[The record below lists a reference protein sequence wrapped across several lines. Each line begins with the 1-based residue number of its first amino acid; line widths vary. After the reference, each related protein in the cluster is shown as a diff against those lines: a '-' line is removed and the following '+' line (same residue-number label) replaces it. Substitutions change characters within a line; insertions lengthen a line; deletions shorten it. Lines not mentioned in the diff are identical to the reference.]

1 MKSVRNI
8 RFTAIVF
15 SLVLMIVASGCGLVS
30 GESSGSVSL
39 VDGMG
44 REVSFDSDVERIVS
58 IAPSTTEILFA
69 IGAGDLIV
77 GRDDWSDSPPEAVD
91 ITSIGNTYGD
101 LNTEAIVA
109 LEPDLVVGAMINSP
123 EHVEAIEQLGIPV
136 FILPNPMDFPELYD
150 VIELAG
156 ELTGNESQA
165 QALALDLRERVNDVL
180 DRLEGV
186 EPVSVYYEVDGMDP
200 TAPWTAGT
208 GTFQDVLITLAG
220 GENVVSGL
228 EGYVTLSLEELVAR
242 DPQVMVFSTGPYVT
256 TTAESVAERAGWGD
270 ISAVAN
276 GQIYGIDANWIDRP
290 GPRLVDALEAMA
302 KILHPD
308 RFE

>member
-1 MKSVRNI
+1 MRSIRNI
-8 RFTAIVF
+8 RVTAIVF
-15 SLVLMIVASGCGLVS
+15 SLLLLIITSGCGLVS
-30 GESSGSVSL
+30 GGSSGSVSL

-44 REVSFDSDVERIVS
+44 REVAFDSDVERIVS
-58 IAPSTTEILFA
+58 IAPSSTEILFA

-77 GRDDWSDSPPEAVD
+77 GRDDWSDSPPEALD

-136 FILPNPMDFPELYD
+136 FVLPNPMDFPELYD

-156 ELTGNESQA
+156 ELTGHESQA
-165 QALALDLRERVNDVL
+165 RALARDLRERVEDVL
-180 DRLEGV
+180 DQLKGV

-200 TAPWTAGT
+200 TAPWTVGA
-208 GTFQDVLITLAG
+208 GTFQDVLISLAG
-220 GENVVSGL
+220 GENVASDL
-228 EGYVTLSLEELVAR
+228 EGYIALSLEELVAR

-256 TTAESVAERAGWGD
+256 TTAESVGERAGWGD
-270 ISAVAN
+270 ISAVAD
-276 GQIYGIDANWIDRP
+276 GHIYGIDANWIDRP

-302 KILHPD
+302 TILHPECFD
-308 RFE
+308 